1 MNTFVD
7 CLRQQAARH
16 GDTRGYVFVEDRR
29 RRMTETGRL
38 TYRDLDRQAVHLG
51 AGLTDSGLSDHPVLL
66 LYPAGLPFLSAF
78 FGCLYARA
86 IAVPAPLPDTDPR
99 ALERAENIINDAGIR
114 LVLTDTAHAQTLQR
128 WLDRTGLGRSVRLR
142 ATDVPPPAEAR
153 PAQQSLPAVRPETTA
168 YLQYTSGSTGEPR
181 GVIVSH
187 GNLLHNSR
195 QIHHLLGSP
204 REGWGAGWLPHY
216 HDMGLVGQLLQP
228 LYASANMAL
237 ASPVAFVA
245 RPALWLEMISRY
257 RARATMAP
265 NFAYEWLAR
274 TLRDEHLHGLDL
286 SCLEWALNGAEP
298 LRASTLEKLTERLGP
313 VGFRRRMWAP
323 AYGLAE
329 ATLLVTGTP
338 RDAGP
343 HTAHFDPAHLE
354 QHRAVRAPE
363 GQGTELISSGR
374 TVDTDV
380 LIVAPHTRFP
390 VTDGHVG
397 EVWVAGPSV
406 AQGYWR
412 RPAATEETFRACPQ
426 GRSEPFLRTG
436 DLGFVADG
444 ELFITG
450 RLKELMIV
458 NGRNLYPQDIE
469 EAAHRVHPAAGAS
482 AAFSLTSDGEHLVL
496 VQEIRTDRL
505 DGLTN
510 GELATRIRQ
519 HTKKAAGSPV
529 SVLLVGRNTVPRT
542 TSGKIRRLHAKS
554 MLLAGE
560 LPVVHADVHP
570 GLRPLLTPPA
580 AQSTDRHHPKRK
592 DPITS

>member
-1 MNTFVD
+1 MKTFVD

-38 TYRDLDRQAVHLG
+38 TYGGLDRQAMRLG
-51 AGLTDSGLSDHPVLL
+51 AGLVEDGLADHPVLL

-114 LVLTDTAHAQTLQR
+114 LVLTDTAHAQTLRR
-128 WLDRTGLGRSVRLR
+128 WLAEAGLDRSVRLL
-142 ATDVPPPAEAR
+142 ATDASPAAETR
-153 PAQQSLPAVRPETTA
+153 PDQRSLPAVRPETTA

-204 REGWGAGWLPHY
+204 RDGWGAGWLPHY

-228 LYASANMAL
+228 LYTGANMAL

-245 RPALWLEMISRY
+245 RPPLWLEMISHY

-274 TLRDEHLHGLDL
+274 TLRDEHLRGLDL

-298 LRASTLEKLTERLGP
+298 LRASTLDKLTERLGP
-313 VGFRRRMWAP
+313 AGFRRRMWAP

-338 RDAGP
+338 RDQGP
-343 HTAHFDPAHLE
+343 RTAHFAPTHLE
-354 QHRAVRAPE
+354 QHRAVRAP
-363 GQGTELISSGR
+363 QSSGTELISSGH
-374 TVDTDV
+374 TVDTDL
-380 LIVAPHTRFP
+380 LIVDPHTHIP
-390 VTDGHVG
+390 VADGHIG

-412 RPAATEETFRACPQ
+412 RSAATEETFHACTRD
-426 GRSEPFLRTG
+426 RSGPFLRTG
-436 DLGFVADG
+436 DLGFLADG
-444 ELFITG
+444 ELFVTG

-469 EAAHRVHPAAGAS
+469 EAAHRVHPAAGAA
-482 AAFSLTSDGEHLVL
+482 AAFSVTSDGEHIVL
-496 VQEIRTDRL
+496 VQEVRPNRL
-505 DGLTN
+505 DGLPQAD
-510 GELATRIRQ
+510 LAARIRR
-519 HTKKAAGSPV
+519 HTKKAAGCPV
-529 SVLLVGRNTVPRT
+529 SVLLVERNAVPRT
-542 TSGKIRRLHAKS
+542 TSGKIRRLRAKS
-554 MLLAGE
+554 LLLADE
-560 LPVVHADVHP
+560 LPVLHADVHSR
-570 GLRPLLTPPA
+570 LAPLLPTPT
-580 AQSTDRHHPKRK
+580 AQSTQRPDPLRK
-592 DPITS
+592 DTLAP